1 MATSSGPQLI
11 RMGNPESR
19 QTSTICRSTGDHDC
33 GGPRPVRDQ
42 SIERRCARTSP
53 GPAKSTPGDSADVMT
68 VILQRRSNAERT
80 AQSSVTAVSSRQPDP
95 GALRSVAVP
104 LPAVGMPPVLGLQPV
119 VGLQPFVGLQ
129 PVVGLEGAL
138 VGLVTL

>member
-11 RMGNPESR
+11 RIGNPDSR
-19 QTSTICRSTGDHDC
+19 QTSTICRRTGDHDC

-42 SIERRCARTSP
+42 SNERRRARTSP

-68 VILQRRSNAERT
+68 VILQRRLNAERT
-80 AQSSVTAVSSRQPDP
+80 AQSSVTAGSSRQPDP

-104 LPAVGMPPVLGLQPV
+104 LPAVGTPAVLGLQPV
-119 VGLQPFVGLQ
+119 VRLQSVVDLQ
-129 PVVGLEGAL
+129 
-138 VGLVTL
+138 